1 MRSQAPNASIGVTI
15 IGGGVI
21 GTSLADGLLGSMQST
36 KSNPLPETNTTYHV
50 RITTRRGEHTADL
63 RRRYPNFFITK
74 NNRDSLLWGPQA
86 TWPSLSSSAG
96 TGGIPSL
103 HIILIC
109 TQPQYTQSV
118 CTDLQSVTKGSWQI
132 PTVVVTVCPGILVST
147 LESWLPI
154 GSSIV
159 RTMPNTPV
167 CVAEGATAAFAN
179 GAAMACPESV
189 TAVTDLFR
197 LMSPA
202 VCFVPEEDLM
212 DVAASVSGSAPAYIF
227 TLLEALVEAGVKR
240 GLSRDLAVALVTQS
254 GFGSALLALKG
265 EDSLQGLIE
274 NVCVPGGSTERAMA
288 ALRQRDFAGG
298 VDDGVE
304 VSWRA
309 NRAMGDC

>member
-1 MRSQAPNASIGVTI
+1 MRSQASNTSIGVTI

-21 GTSLADGLLGSMQST
+21 GTSLADGLIGSMQST
-36 KSNPLPETNTTYHV
+36 KSNPLPDTNTTYHV
-50 RITTRRGEHTADL
+50 RITTRRGEHAVDL

-86 TWPSLSSSAG
+86 TWPCLSSAG

-118 CTDLQSVTKGSWQI
+118 CTDLQAISKGSWQI
-132 PTVVVTVCPGILVST
+132 PTVIVTVCPGILVST
-147 LESWLPI
+147 LESWLPT

-179 GAAMACPESV
+179 AVAMARPETV

-212 DVAASVSGSAPAYIF
+212 DVAASVSGYVT
-227 TLLEALVEAGVKR
+227 TLSH
-240 GLSRDLAVALVTQS
+240 LSQATKKTL
-254 GFGSALLALKG
+254 
-265 EDSLQGLIE
+265 SLTGTLGQH
-274 NVCVPGGSTERAMA
+274 
-288 ALRQRDFAGG
+288 QRT
-298 VDDGVE
+298 
-304 VSWRA
+304 SSPS
-309 NRAMGDC
+309 